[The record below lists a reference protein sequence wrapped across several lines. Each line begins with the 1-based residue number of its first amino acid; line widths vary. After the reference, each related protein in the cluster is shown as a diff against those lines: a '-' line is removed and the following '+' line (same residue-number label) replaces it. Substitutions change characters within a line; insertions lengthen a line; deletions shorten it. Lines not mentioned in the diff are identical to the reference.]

1 MFLPINFNDL
11 DNSTKTVNKEL
22 VKIKNKKKFFKIKL
36 KKFDDYLINL

>member
-22 VKIKNKKKFFKIKL
+22 VKIKNKKIFKIRL